1 MVAWRVRTSADGIG
15 GCSWIA
21 GEKSTREV
29 ARGKS
34 VGVPAGGLGG
44 GRLGAGEDEEVIE
57 AELKF
62 FVADEAEVGCGKNL
76 HGLGDIVA
84 VMFF

>member
-1 MVAWRVRTSADGIG
+1 MCWRGWRF
-15 GCSWIA
+15 
-21 GEKSTREV
+21 
-29 ARGKS
+29 
-34 VGVPAGGLGG
+34 
-44 GRLGAGEDEEVIE
+44 GAGDDEEVIE

-76 HGLGDIVA
+76 YGLGDIVA

>member
-1 MVAWRVRTSADGIG
+1 M
-15 GCSWIA
+15 
-21 GEKSTREV
+21 
-29 ARGKS
+29 
-34 VGVPAGGLGG
+34 GVPAGVLGG
-44 GRLGAGEDEEVIE
+44 GGLGAGEDEEVIE